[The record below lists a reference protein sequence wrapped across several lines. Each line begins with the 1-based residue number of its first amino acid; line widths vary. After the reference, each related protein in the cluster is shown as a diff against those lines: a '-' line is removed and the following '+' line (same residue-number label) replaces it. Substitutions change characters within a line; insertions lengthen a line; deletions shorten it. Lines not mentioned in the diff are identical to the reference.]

1 MFQRVSPTLELE
13 LELELTALLSDEDW
27 RLEDSELEALLD
39 TDEEDSI
46 LLLLITVEDET
57 EELSSEELIVEDSTE
72 LDEITAVLDE
82 LTTTDC

>member
-1 MFQRVSPTLELE
+1 MFQRVAPTLELE
-13 LELELTALLSDEDW
+13 LSLLLADEDC

>member
-1 MFQRVSPTLELE
+1 MFQRVSPTLE

>member
-1 MFQRVSPTLELE
+1 MFQRVAPTLELE
-13 LELELTALLSDEDW
+13 LSLLLADEDC
-27 RLEDSELEALLD
+27 RLEDSELLD

>member
-1 MFQRVSPTLELE
+1 MFQRVSPTL
-13 LELELTALLSDEDW
+13 DEDC